1 MTWQIRPFC
10 EIDPSISVPAV
21 LTFLQDWF
29 ILKHFLTLPS
39 LNFWVSS
46 KEVLESSG
54 FSDSVRISV
63 IRYMILQQ
71 HLVSSAWILWGPV
84 VKHTAMKDQMSCSCL
99 TWQSPVCFVFVY
111 VILAGLLAV
120 FYSLSLSEESL
131 YSTLMAETSSGP
143 WQEFLSPLP
152 RICPHLILIFTVL
165 IVSPLNRIS

>member
-29 ILKHFLTLPS
+29 ILKQFLTLPS

-54 FSDSVRISV
+54 FSGSVQISV

-99 TWQSPVCFVFVY
+99 TWQSPVCLVFVY

-120 FYSLSLSEESL
+120 FYFIPVRRIPILHVNGWDQFWSVTGIFVSV
-131 YSTLMAETSSGP
+131 TSD
-143 WQEFLSPLP
+143 LSPLNLDLHSTD
-152 RICPHLILIFTVL
+152 CQSVE
-165 IVSPLNRIS
+165 